1 MKKILRNISFYAIS
15 FGSGFF
21 LGSTIFGAFEVGKAA
36 GYMVI
41 AGCTIVMGV
50 TWVVGRFLS

>member
-1 MKKILRNISFYAIS
+1 MKKIIRNISFYAIS

-21 LGSTIFGAFEVGKAA
+21 LGSNIFGAFQVDKAA

-41 AGCTIVMGV
+41 AGCAIVMGV

>member
-1 MKKILRNISFYAIS
+1 MKKIIRNISFYAIS
-15 FGSGFF
+15 FGSGLF
-21 LGSTIFGAFEVGKAA
+21 LGSNIFGAFQVDKVA

-41 AGCTIVMGV
+41 AGCAIVMGV

>member
-1 MKKILRNISFYAIS
+1 MKKVIKNIPFYVIS

-21 LGSTIFGAFEVGKAA
+21 FGSTIFGAFQVDKAA

-41 AGCTIVMGV
+41 AGCAIVMGL
-50 TWVVGRFLS
+50 TWAVGRFLS